1 MVLALILTFGV
12 DYKHRGDSASSEVS
26 LHSTE
31 ELALSALK
39 RHLIKDLTEN
49 SHLLDCT
56 DELDCVE
63 ECDSD
68 DGCDCDKRSKKIKKI
83 EKITSII
90 KNADNDKIGK
100 LHDKYCGGEYVPYRW
115 TYEIVQLQVDAD
127 QHLNWNTYQEI
138 QNFEKDESE
147 EESRKLEESKKQAG
161 FIYGYMLP
169 DGQGSVL
176 FGPGTKFGP
185 EKQLGFVG
193 DLQPGGQGSMLF
205 GPGNPHFDTRVGRRL
220 ARFDPFGPPDV
231 TGEPNFDELLPP
243 KLDPMRKI

>member
-1 MVLALILTFGV
+1 MIFALVLTFGV
-12 DYKHRGDSASSEVS
+12 DDYKSRGDSASSEVS

-31 ELALSALK
+31 ELALNALK

-49 SHLLDCT
+49 SHLL
-56 DELDCVE
+56 EDCVDE
-63 ECDSD
+63 CECDSD
-68 DGCDCDKRSKKIKKI
+68 DGCDCDDKKESEKI
-83 EKITSII
+83 GKITSII
-90 KNADNDKIGK
+90 KNADNAKIGE

-115 TYEIVQLQVDAD
+115 TYEIVQLQVDEP
-127 QHLNWNTYQEI
+127 LNWNTYQET

-161 FIYGYMLP
+161 FIYGYILP

-193 DLQPGGQGSMLF
+193 DLHPGGQGSMLF